1 MINIHAHYWPNMPSE
16 RELKFYINGKC
27 ELGYFCNYME
37 VTHMIEQLQ
46 RIAQEIMHP
55 EPVSMH
61 VKVEFASNEE

>member
-1 MINIHAHYWPNMPSE
+1 MINIKSSYCPSTSDE
-16 RELKFYINGKC
+16 REIKFCINGKF
-27 ELGYFCNYME
+27 ELGYFCSYLE
-37 VTHMIEQLQ
+37 VIRMIEQLQ